1 VTGFIETPRFPDE
14 IAFWNSGGRGFLT
27 TVVETWGGQEFRN
40 SPWTT
45 ARGVY
50 TWTTNSAEA
59 LRSAHDTSP
68 YAMAAMRNLYRVTRA
83 RLYAFRF
90 KDFSDYQDDGGGVLG
105 TTGLAV
111 AATTAYQMY
120 KNYAISPLSYQQIV
134 QKPVG
139 STIKVYNNGVL
150 QTLTTDYTL
159 DATTGIV
166 TFTSQPTIGHA
177 LTWTGQFDVPVRFDM
192 DMPDLGRES
201 SGAYFNWNSLRLV
214 EVRNPNG

>member
-1 VTGFIETPRFPDE
+1 RQPHAGPARGQVLPERDRGDEETGVTGFIETPRFPDE

-90 KDFSDYQDDGGGVLG
+90 KD
-105 TTGLAV
+105 
-111 AATTAYQMY
+111 
-120 KNYAISPLSYQQIV
+120 
-134 QKPVG
+134 
-139 STIKVYNNGVL
+139 
-150 QTLTTDYTL
+150 
-159 DATTGIV
+159 
-166 TFTSQPTIGHA
+166 
-177 LTWTGQFDVPVRFDM
+177 
-192 DMPDLGRES
+192 
-201 SGAYFNWNSLRLV
+201 
-214 EVRNPNG
+214 